1 MNNWI
6 PNECIYCSGKL
17 CLGDRDRK
25 NYCWVCSNGCLPVLD
40 TGVSTELDIQPFR
53 GLVVQKQSVAIAAAS
68 DLGDEHAPGVRIY
81 MPSLL
86 YHFISCT
93 WGGCYNGIYRN
104 CLVPFLDSPEVV
116 DYVLRSD
123 VIRSSHFDGNRIREP
138 RIFREL
144 WNRLEGVSSP
154 RISQYLKETFH
165 DAS

>member
-1 MNNWI
+1 MFDD
-6 PNECIYCSGKL
+6 CIHCSGKL
-17 CLGDRDRK
+17 FLDEEARE

-53 GLVVQKQSVAIAAAS
+53 GLVVQKQSVAAAAAS

-86 YHFISCT
+86 YHFIGCT
-93 WGGCYNGIYRN
+93 WGGCYNSIYWN

-123 VIRSSHFDGNRIREP
+123 VIRPSDLNGNRIREP
-138 RIFREL
+138 RIFPEL
-144 WNRLEGVSSP
+144 RNRLEGVSSS
-154 RISQYLKETFH
+154 RIKQYLKETFPC
-165 DAS
+165 AS